1 MTGGGKEY
9 RLPLPGW
16 IIEKV
21 FSVVD
26 LRQTIERLNDEVRIV
41 TIPIDFSSR
50 FSFCLLTLSRVIEF
64 DNSRPVS
71 SQTAR
76 HSSI

>member
-26 LRQTIERLNDEVRIV
+26 LRETIERRGKNYNNPHRL
-41 TIPIDFSSR
+41 F
-50 FSFCLLTLSRVIEF
+50 LSRLV
-64 DNSRPVS
+64 SRSVFS
-71 SQTAR
+71 LFLAQ
-76 HSSI
+76 